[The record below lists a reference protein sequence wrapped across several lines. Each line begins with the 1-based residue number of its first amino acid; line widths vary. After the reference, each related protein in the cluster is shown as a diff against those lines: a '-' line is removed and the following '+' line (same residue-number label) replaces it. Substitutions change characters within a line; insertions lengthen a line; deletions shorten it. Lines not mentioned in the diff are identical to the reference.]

1 MAKRPPKRGT
11 KATPPKAV
19 KPTYTPDQIASRP
32 QGWGADGVV
41 GGWQK
46 APNLDANLW
55 EIGTNVAGRYF
66 ARPITEL
73 TGLTA
78 PQRQA
83 IAAYDKRA
91 AAQMAQY
98 DAIGN
103 QAYNDTKA
111 RADNLTQQLR
121 DIAALSGNQ
130 QTSQAAPGIQAG
142 GGQTQTMV
150 NAAGVQQQTAHSEA
164 AQAVARQ
171 AATFAAQR
179 ALNAPQ
185 NARDTVSNAATQ
197 YRMKSDA
204 SRGQMVTSLQN
215 AVLSAKAAKDKATAD
230 LYNNQAR
237 VIAAAIAAGAKL
249 SAEEMAQLGA
259 NARAQLQSDTTIAAN
274 NADNATTGATGAA
287 SSNDKVR
294 AQRKK
299 DTAAFVDEVPGLL
312 SGKREIKDQPGGVTV
327 TQKRPKLSPMAVLQ
341 QGLARGIPA
350 GPIIA
355 TIVAQNPRDTSSA
368 ILMWKNNRQKALE
381 VAQVLLRNGVGPV
394 AARKVIARYMN
405 VDVGPYAN
413 GKGPGGTSWIP

>member
-1 MAKRPPKRGT
+1 MAKRPPKRGKKVT
-11 KATPPKAV
+11 TPRPV

-164 AQAVARQ
+164 AQAVAKQ

-185 NARDTVSNAATQ
+185 NARDTVNNAATQ

-259 NARAQLQSDTTIAAN
+259 NARAQLQSDTTVATN
-274 NADNATTGATGAA
+274 NADNATTTTTAGATADA
-287 SSNDKVR
+287 KVR
-294 AQRKK
+294 EQRRK
-299 DTAAFVDEVPGLL
+299 DTLAFVGTIPGLL
-312 SGKREIKDQPGGVTV
+312 RGESTDVTGPGGTQQTV
-327 TQKRPKLSPMAVLQ
+327 KKQPLMPLEVLNLALAKRIPIGPVLQ
-341 QGLARGIPA
+341 AIVTSNVTTTA
-350 GPIIA
+350 GW
-355 TIVAQNPRDTSSA
+355 R
-368 ILMWKNNRQKALE
+368 NNRAKARQ
-381 VAQVLLRNGVGPV
+381 VRDVLLRNGLPWRTIRQVVATHMNIDLGPQ
-394 AARKVIARYMN
+394 A
-405 VDVGPYAN
+405 P
-413 GKGPGGTSWIP
+413 

>member
-1 MAKRPPKRGT
+1 MAKRPPKRGKKVT
-11 KATPPKAV
+11 TPGPV

-164 AQAVARQ
+164 AQAVAKQ

-249 SAEEMAQLGA
+249 SSEEMAQLGA

-274 NADNATTGATGAA
+274 NADNATTTTTAGATADA
-287 SSNDKVR
+287 KVR
-294 AQRKK
+294 EQRRK
-299 DTAAFVDEVPGLL
+299 DTLAFVGTIPGLL
-312 SGKREIKDQPGGVTV
+312 RGESTDVT
-327 TQKRPKLSPMAVLQ
+327 
-341 QGLARGIPA
+341 
-350 GPIIA
+350 
-355 TIVAQNPRDTSSA
+355 
-368 ILMWKNNRQKALE
+368 
-381 VAQVLLRNGVGPV
+381 
-394 AARKVIARYMN
+394 
-405 VDVGPYAN
+405 
-413 GKGPGGTSWIP
+413 GPGGTQQTVKKQPLMPLEVLNLALAKRIPIGPVLQAIVTSNVTTTAGWRNNRAKARQVRDVLMRNGLPWRTIRQVVATHMNIDLGPQAP